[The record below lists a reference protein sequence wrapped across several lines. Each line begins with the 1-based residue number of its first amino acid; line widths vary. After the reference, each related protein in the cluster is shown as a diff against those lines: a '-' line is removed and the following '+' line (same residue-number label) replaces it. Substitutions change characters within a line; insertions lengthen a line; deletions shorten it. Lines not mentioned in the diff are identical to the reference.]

1 MSSNC
6 RFLILDCIPCST
18 NSARKREGQGSELH
32 RQDEGLGSCL
42 AHRVAD
48 PAHDRVLRVTTSV
61 QPNHQHEVL
70 LVAVDI
76 VVQFCRQ
83 LLQQNRPFRRNGN
96 GLCDHARN
104 VTIYAS
110 YCGKAITKCIQQF
123 SHTLMGFL
131 QQPPQR

>member
-6 RFLILDCIPCST
+6 RFLILDCSPCST

-32 RQDEGLGSCL
+32 RQHESLGGRL

-48 PAHDRVLRVTTSV
+48 PAHDRVLRVTTTA

-70 LVAVDI
+70 LVAVEI
-76 VVQFCRQ
+76 VVQFRRQ
-83 LLQQNRPFRRNGN
+83 LLQQNRPLRRNGN

-104 VTIYAS
+104 VAIYTS
-110 YCGKAITKCIQQF
+110 QNGKTPAERIQQF
-123 SHTLMGFL
+123 GHTLMGFF